1 MKKVWKGI
9 GAAVL
14 AVIIFAG
21 GYTLGQRVREDSIL
35 SALPHKTLDKAH
47 ETNIPE
53 PTADNSVTN
62 KPSAVGE
69 VLQPE
74 KNIIEK
80 NSVTAVQKGWTE
92 VAHAEIALTPSNT
105 AAVKLYTSA
114 QKDENGEFIWD
125 DGNTWLLETE
135 SGGGYY
141 ALINKYIQLGR
152 VDFTAGEDEN
162 GNASITVVTSTGTGV
177 TVDKYTYNGTAFEG
191 QTVYNSGILNVKGST
206 FE

>member
-9 GAAVL
+9 GAVAV

-21 GYTLGQRVREDSIL
+21 GYTMGQRVRVDSIL
-35 SALPHKTLDKAH
+35 SALPHKTLDDKV
-47 ETNIPE
+47 PE
-53 PTADNSVTN
+53 VSLPTPTADNFATD
-62 KPSAVGE
+62 KPADVF
-69 VLQPE
+69 QPE

-80 NSVTAVQKGWTE
+80 NTATAVQNGWTE
-92 VAHAEIALTPSNT
+92 VAHAEVALSSNDT
-105 AAVKLYTSA
+105 ATVKLYTSA
-114 QKDENGEFIWD
+114 QKDENGEFVWD
-125 DGNTWLLETE
+125 DGNSWLLETE
-135 SGGGYY
+135 SNGGYY

-162 GNASITVVTSTGTGV
+162 GNASITAVISTGTGI